1 MLAAERKRRK
11 NKDGGEQGPGEEGG
25 GIEEGWV
32 NLESSKKTMAKGK
45 GGLEAL
51 RFLGVNAKQLYAC
64 EDQGG
69 VVKGLEAGT
78 YYIGWSR
85 SLKISRFLGLNAK

>member
-32 NLESSKKTMAKGK
+32 NLESSKKTMAKVK

-51 RFLGVNAKQLYAC
+51 
-64 EDQGG
+64 
-69 VVKGLEAGT
+69 
-78 YYIGWSR
+78 
-85 SLKISRFLGLNAK
+85 